1 MSGSDGD
8 FPAVSPR
15 RWKGEG
21 YEVGYGKPPRSS
33 RFQKGRSGNP
43 KGRPKGSRSAKSL
56 LEQALAAPI
65 TISEGG
71 TTKVVEQRMAL
82 FKAMVARAIKGDARS
97 AALVVRLMEQLQLT
111 ERSKAHEPISLIR
124 RTIVDPRSPEQAQR
138 PGPQE
143 PGR

>member
-1 MSGSDGD
+1 MSGSDAD
-8 FPAVSPR
+8 FPPPSPR
-15 RWKGEG
+15 GWRNEG
-21 YEVGYGKPPRSS
+21 YEVGYGKPPQSS

-111 ERSKAHEPISLIR
+111 ERTEAHEPVTLIR
-124 RTIVDPRSPEQAQR
+124 RIIVAPHRPQQVQGPE
-138 PGPQE
+138 PEE